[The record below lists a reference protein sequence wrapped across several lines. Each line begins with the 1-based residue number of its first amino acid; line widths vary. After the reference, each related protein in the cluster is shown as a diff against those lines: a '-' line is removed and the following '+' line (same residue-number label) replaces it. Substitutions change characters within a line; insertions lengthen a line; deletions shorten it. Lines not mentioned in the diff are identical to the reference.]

1 MIIQEINP
9 EFIPGAKIKVLG
21 VGGCG
26 NKAIN
31 RMMSE
36 GLEGVS
42 FVAINTD
49 AQDLATNM
57 ASKKIN
63 IGLNLTKGLGA
74 GANPEIGRKAA
85 EESEVEIKSILQDT
99 DMAFITCGMWGGTGS
114 GAAPIIAGIAKSMGI
129 LTVGIVT
136 KPFSFE
142 GTRRGMIADEGIK
155 KLKENVDTLIVI
167 PNDKIFNV
175 IDKKTTFKQAF
186 TMIDKILFLGVQGI
200 ADLIV
205 KPGDINIDFADVKA
219 VMTDSGNA
227 LLGIGYGAGEKRA
240 VEAARKAIENPLL
253 EESLDGAK
261 SIIFAVSGGHD
272 LTPAEVREAAA
283 IVEEIID
290 PDVNFFWWM
299 TLDESMDDEVKVT
312 IIATGFQEQSRE
324 EILKQPKRD
333 MLGRPTVRRES
344 ENFITRGIKREI
356 TKDDEDTDVVASIDE
371 DLETPAF
378 IRRSLSKEQK

>member
-99 DMAFITCGMWGGTGS
+99 DMAFITCGM
-114 GAAPIIAGIAKSMGI
+114 
-129 LTVGIVT
+129 
-136 KPFSFE
+136 
-142 GTRRGMIADEGIK
+142 
-155 KLKENVDTLIVI
+155 
-167 PNDKIFNV
+167 
-175 IDKKTTFKQAF
+175 
-186 TMIDKILFLGVQGI
+186 
-200 ADLIV
+200 
-205 KPGDINIDFADVKA
+205 
-219 VMTDSGNA
+219 
-227 LLGIGYGAGEKRA
+227 
-240 VEAARKAIENPLL
+240 
-253 EESLDGAK
+253 
-261 SIIFAVSGGHD
+261 
-272 LTPAEVREAAA
+272 
-283 IVEEIID
+283 
-290 PDVNFFWWM
+290 
-299 TLDESMDDEVKVT
+299 
-312 IIATGFQEQSRE
+312 
-324 EILKQPKRD
+324 
-333 MLGRPTVRRES
+333 
-344 ENFITRGIKREI
+344 
-356 TKDDEDTDVVASIDE
+356 
-371 DLETPAF
+371 
-378 IRRSLSKEQK
+378 